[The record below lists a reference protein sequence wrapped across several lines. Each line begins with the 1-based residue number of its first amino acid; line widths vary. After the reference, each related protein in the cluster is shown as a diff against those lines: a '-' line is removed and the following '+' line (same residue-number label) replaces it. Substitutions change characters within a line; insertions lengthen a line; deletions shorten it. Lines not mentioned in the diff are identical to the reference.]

1 MNFTSRKI
9 KIWCVGLSSAPSN
22 ATRNLALPF
31 HEIVLLCPCRVW
43 RIWMLSPVNEGDSDM
58 CGILKVFPVWL
69 VGIYLVT
76 GIIDGIWNSFERTT
90 VGG

>member
-1 MNFTSRKI
+1 
-9 KIWCVGLSSAPSN
+9 
-22 ATRNLALPF
+22 
-31 HEIVLLCPCRVW
+31 
-43 RIWMLSPVNEGDSDM
+43 MLSPVNEGDSDM

-76 GIIDGIWNSFERTT
+76 GIMDGIWNSFERTT